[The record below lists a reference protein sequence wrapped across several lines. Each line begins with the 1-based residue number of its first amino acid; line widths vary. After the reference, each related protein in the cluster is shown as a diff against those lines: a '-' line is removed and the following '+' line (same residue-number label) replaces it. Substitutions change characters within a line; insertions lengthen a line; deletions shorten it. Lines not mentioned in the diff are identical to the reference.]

1 MVLYPEAYG
10 TKMTTLDGMI
20 AKHGGKMHPEFRRRF
35 FGYIESKNGLLGV
48 GGGFRTT
55 QPSKPGLAPPDWS
68 LHTFISGEPW
78 HVQCIEMRG
87 WGAWSNA
94 GRPDPPVADLPN
106 ELLPGADMFQPIQPI
121 RNSDTRAYGTALSPG
136 EPQTFGLAP
145 AIPADAVAVAL
156 NVTVINPTNPGYL
169 VVWPSGPTPPTATV
183 NFAPGEVING
193 SAIIGVKDSNFN
205 IEIVG
210 SAAHVTV
217 DVTGYWTS
225 AE

>member
-1 MVLYPEAYG
+1 
-10 TKMTTLDGMI
+10 
-20 AKHGGKMHPEFRRRF
+20 
-35 FGYIESKNGLLGV
+35 
-48 GGGFRTT
+48 
-55 QPSKPGLAPPDWS
+55 
-68 LHTFISGEPW
+68 
-78 HVQCIEMRG
+78 
-87 WGAWSNA
+87 
-94 GRPDPPVADLPN
+94 
-106 ELLPGADMFQPIQPI
+106 MFQPIQPI
-121 RNSDTRAYGTALSPG
+121 RNSDTRFYGTALSPG

-169 VVWPSGPTPPTATV
+169 VVWPSGPKPPTATV
-183 NFAPGEVING
+183 NFTPGEVING